1 MPDTSN
7 LPVGLQSA
15 TLAEG
20 PGNNVGDKLGGAGL
34 AFGDLVKQVGMSV
47 AETQRRLNET
57 CAATANSLASTTV
70 DVIAV
75 QATEYYEDGRVK
87 ENKNIT
93 MPLPLVNFIDPVNYE
108 MATVH
113 LQGVFQASE
122 FKAAN
127 LNTTDSSRFGGSASL
142 HLGGWLSSPSAGSG
156 VAAAGAAAASGSG
169 GSYNY
174 ASQGSSH
181 TESGSASTQAYEFGQ
196 VRMNAEMI
204 PRDDIGVPKPN
215 HIVRGP
221 SLLMVPQELVTDPER
236 PSAED
241 PLEERSVVVKVTY
254 RRQPTSAAPAGAPIP
269 GASFAIET
277 GGLPWNYCNAAGVVD
292 ESPPSELR
300 ATDEN
305 GVLYFKVRRTFTEG
319 EDTTLRSFALT
330 ARIGLVASSVPVNL

>member
-1 MPDTSN
+1 MPDTQN
-7 LPVGLQSA
+7 LPVGLQSM

-20 PGNNVGDKLGGAGL
+20 PANSVGDKLGGAGL
-34 AFGDLVKQVGMSV
+34 AFGDLVKQVGMAV
-47 AETQRRLNET
+47 AQTQRRLNET
-57 CAATANSLASTTV
+57 CAATANSLATTTV

-75 QATEYYEDGRVK
+75 QATEYNEDGTVK
-87 ENKNIT
+87 DNRNIT

-127 LNTTDSSRFGGSASL
+127 LTTTDASRYNGSTSL
-142 HLGGWLSSPSAGSG
+142 HLGGWFSGPSAGSG
-156 VAAAGAAAASGSG
+156 VQQAANAALNGSG

-174 ASQGSSH
+174 ASQGNTH
-181 TESGSASTQAYEFGQ
+181 TESGSATQQAYEFGQ

-221 SLLMVPQELVTDPER
+221 SLLLVPQELKTEPVTPT
-236 PSAED
+236 AEH
-241 PLEERSVVVKVTY
+241 PLTERSIIVKVTY
-254 RRQPTSAAPAGAPIP
+254 RRRPTADEPEGTPIE

-277 GGLPWNYCNAAGVVD
+277 GGLPWNYCSSVGLVD
-292 ESPPSELR
+292 ETEASTFKE
-300 ATDEN
+300 TDED
-305 GVLYFKVRRTFTEG
+305 GVLYVKVRRTFTAG
-319 EDTTLRSFALT
+319 EDTALRSFIVT
-330 ARIGLVASSVPVNL
+330 ARIGLIATSVPVNL

>member
-1 MPDTSN
+1 MPDIAN

-20 PGNNVGDKLGGAGL
+20 PGANVGDKLGGAGL

-75 QATEYYEDGRVK
+75 QATEYYENGAVK

-93 MPLPLVNFIDPVNYE
+93 MPLPLVNFVDPVNYE
-108 MATVH
+108 MANVH
-113 LQGVFQASE
+113 LQGVFYASE

-127 LNTTDSSRFGGSASL
+127 VNTTDSSRFGGSASL
-142 HLGGWLSSPSAGSG
+142 HLGGFLGSPSAGSG

-181 TESGSASTQAYEFGQ
+181 TEVSSGSKHSYEFGQ

-221 SLLMVPQELVTDPER
+221 SLLMVPQELVTVPAT
-236 PSAED
+236 PSAEH
-241 PLEERSVVVKVTY
+241 PLRERYTVVKITY
-254 RRQPTSAAPAGAPIP
+254 RRQPRAASPGGAPIE

-277 GGLPWNYCNAAGVVD
+277 GGLPWNYCNPAGVVD
-292 ESPPSELR
+292 DSPESTFKE
-300 ATDEN
+300 TDRN
-305 GVLYFKVRRTFTEG
+305 GVLYFKVRRVFTAG
-319 EDTTLRSFALT
+319 EDTTPRSFALS